1 MYKIFYDNSQFV
13 ILVDG
18 TQNTSGM
25 IELDAERNYI
35 LTLLPIYDK
44 TLFLPISSTAKIVGG
59 KLICNIPNV
68 KLDINM
74 YYLIPKFAPYI
85 PPSNPQVE
93 MQREF
98 GEHIITI
105 YTDNIPKLLIENSSN
120 FISVPI
126 PEYPEKMQE
135 AVLDSGVL
143 FYILC
148 PHYLC
153 VVFYD
158 YNDYSVLIDKECESY
173 TFDDNGISF
182 KISLADNQGRVYN
195 CHLTF
200 DGKEYTADNEYFDYT
215 NKHHCHEKLIAY
227 DFLQAI
233 LAEDYDYCKELLSP
247 TCPQSI
253 DDFMQMFEDL
263 TDIIIPNCPINDNYM
278 FLVFKDNVKKCTY
291 SIKENKLEK
300 VNF

>member
-98 GEHIITI
+98 GEHTITV
-105 YTDNIPKLLIENSSN
+105 YTDNIPKLLIEKDRK
-120 FISVPI
+120 SV
-126 PEYPEKMQE
+126 
-135 AVLDSGVL
+135 V
-143 FYILC
+143 
-148 PHYLC
+148 
-153 VVFYD
+153 
-158 YNDYSVLIDKECESY
+158 
-173 TFDDNGISF
+173 
-182 KISLADNQGRVYN
+182 
-195 CHLTF
+195 
-200 DGKEYTADNEYFDYT
+200 
-215 NKHHCHEKLIAY
+215 
-227 DFLQAI
+227 
-233 LAEDYDYCKELLSP
+233 
-247 TCPQSI
+247 
-253 DDFMQMFEDL
+253 
-263 TDIIIPNCPINDNYM
+263 
-278 FLVFKDNVKKCTY
+278 
-291 SIKENKLEK
+291 
-300 VNF
+300 